1 MQILSELLLVVRHVG
16 FEDFQGEAHP
26 GQEGQAEQA
35 HTSVDQVKFGLFD
48 LLSHNSSQD
57 ENWQHDPVQCQEET
71 LEEDKA
77 EAVGSFEVQIWRV
90 AISGSSSLL

>member
-16 FEDFQGEAHP
+16 FEDVQGEAHP

-35 HTSVDQVKFGLFD
+35 HTSVD
-48 LLSHNSSQD
+48 QD

-77 EAVGSFEVQIWRV
+77 EAVGSFEVQIWRE